1 MSWQAALEPIPKP
14 EKTTGE
20 TPVPQWFLEKFLV
33 VCVAVLAAGVP
44 AGAQSSSLMRLPAE
58 RPVDRAAF
66 SEPQPLMAGAS
77 ASGFAAMP
85 PAEVVRPQ
93 TRAVESMSL
102 IAIPSVPPRKFKV
115 NDIIS
120 IIVRQQ
126 KTYQVDGKLD
136 TKKEWDLTG
145 KLNDWFR
152 LYNEHH
158 LGQEKFPNGEPGFDW
173 NYKNE
178 MKNKAKNDREDKFT
192 TRIAARVIDVKPNG
206 NLVLEAN
213 MVEQHDDEQLVM
225 TLTGVCR
232 SEDVTPDNSVLSTQ
246 IAELTLIE
254 KNEGAVRDS
263 TKRGWIPKLLDWV
276 APF

>member
-1 MSWQAALEPIPKP
+1 MSWRIGL
-14 EKTTGE
+14 
-20 TPVPQWFLEKFLV
+20 LV
-33 VCVAVLAAGVP
+33 CLAISAAGVP
-44 AGAQSSSLMRLPAE
+44 AAGQSSSLMRLPAE
-58 RPVDRAAF
+58 RPVDRAAY
-66 SEPQPLMAGAS
+66 SEPQPVMAGAN
-77 ASGFAAMP
+77 AGGFAAMP

-93 TRAVESMSL
+93 TKAVENASL
-102 IAIPSVPPRKFKV
+102 IAIASVPPRKFKV
-115 NDIIS
+115 NDIIC

-126 KTYQVDGKLD
+126 KTYQVNGKLD

-152 LYNEHH
+152 FYDPQH
-158 LGQEKFPNGEPGFDW
+158 LGQDKLSNGKPGFDW
-173 NYKNE
+173 AYKNE

-206 NLVLEAN
+206 NLALEAT
-213 MVEQHDDEQLVM
+213 MTEQHDDEQLVM

-232 SEDVTPDNSVLSTQ
+232 SEDVTPDNSVLSTE

-254 KNEGAVRDS
+254 KNEGAVRDA

>member
-1 MSWQAALEPIPKP
+1 MNWRVAL
-14 EKTTGE
+14 
-20 TPVPQWFLEKFLV
+20 VLCL
-33 VCVAVLAAGVP
+33 AVLVAGVP
-44 AGAQSSSLMRLPAE
+44 AAAQSSSMMRLPAE

-77 ASGFAAMP
+77 AGGFAAMP

-93 TRAVESMSL
+93 TKAVESVSL
-102 IAIPSVPPRKFKV
+102 IAIASVPPRKFKV

-126 KTYQVDGKLD
+126 KTYQVDSKLN

-152 LYNEHH
+152 FYDSRH
-158 LGQEKFPNGEPGFDW
+158 LGQDKLSNGKPGFDW
-173 NYKNE
+173 TYENE
-178 MKNKAKNDREDKFT
+178 MKTKAKNDREDKFT

-206 NLVLEAN
+206 NLALEAN
-213 MVEQHDDEQLVM
+213 MVEQHDDEQLVI

-232 SEDVTPDNSVLSTQ
+232 SEDLNADNSVLSTQ

-254 KNEGAVRDS
+254 KNEGAVRDA
-263 TKRGWIPKLLDWV
+263 TRRGWIPKLLDWV

>member
-1 MSWQAALEPIPKP
+1 MNRFAM
-14 EKTTGE
+14 
-20 TPVPQWFLEKFLV
+20 LV
-33 VCVAVLAAGVP
+33 MCMAVCSTAM
-44 AGAQSSSLMRLPAE
+44 AQSSSLMRLPVE
-58 RPVDRAAF
+58 RPVDRSVF
-66 SEPQPLMAGAS
+66 SEPQAITAGAS
-77 ASGFAAMP
+77 ATGFSAMP
-85 PAEVVRPQ
+85 PEQVVRPQ
-93 TRAVESMSL
+93 TRAIESMSL

-120 IIVRQQ
+120 IVVQQQ
-126 KTYQVDGKLD
+126 KIYEADSKLD

-152 LYNEHH
+152 FYDDAYH
-158 LGQEKFPNGEPGFDW
+158 LGQDKLSNGKPGFDW

-178 MKNKAKNDREDKFT
+178 IKSKAKNDREDKFR

-206 NLVLEAN
+206 TLVLEAT
-213 MVEQHDDEQLVM
+213 MIEQHDEERFSI
-225 TLTGVCR
+225 TLTGSCR

-246 IAELTLIE
+246 IAEMTLIE

-263 TKRGWIPKLLDWV
+263 TKRGWIPKILDWV

>member
-1 MSWQAALEPIPKP
+1 MSWRIGL
-14 EKTTGE
+14 
-20 TPVPQWFLEKFLV
+20 LV
-33 VCVAVLAAGVP
+33 CLAISAAGVP
-44 AGAQSSSLMRLPAE
+44 AAGQSSSLMRLPAE
-58 RPVDRAAF
+58 RPVDRAAY
-66 SEPQPLMAGAS
+66 SEPQPVMAGAN
-77 ASGFAAMP
+77 AGGFAAMP

-93 TRAVESMSL
+93 TKAVENASL
-102 IAIPSVPPRKFKV
+102 IAIASVPPRKFKV
-115 NDIIS
+115 NDIIC

-126 KTYQVDGKLD
+126 KTYQVNGKLD

-152 LYNEHH
+152 FYDPQH
-158 LGQEKFPNGEPGFDW
+158 LGQDKLSNGKPGFDW
-173 NYKNE
+173 AYKNE

-206 NLVLEAN
+206 NMALEAT
-213 MVEQHDDEQLVM
+213 MTEQHDDEQLVM

-232 SEDVTPDNSVLSTQ
+232 SEDVTPDNSVLSTE

-254 KNEGAVRDS
+254 KNEGAVRDA